1 MLFNPNSMN
10 TEVLNQGHELLS
22 AWLLYSR
29 KSGGTASMADPQ
41 YGRPALVCHPAWDSG
56 SRCPQTRVAERTV
69 MCTVLLS
76 DWTMV
81 DEPDDRNLNQRA
93 YIRCRDQ
100 DPSKLQNT
108 VTVCRRR
115 VLGDSPL
122 LIMTQTRLEM
132 PLCLII
138 KFFFSSQVEVF
149 PLHSGSQAGRSCWYI
164 FGTLPTGCTFKGPE
178 VCE

>member
-1 MLFNPNSMN
+1 M
-10 TEVLNQGHELLS
+10 
-22 AWLLYSR
+22 
-29 KSGGTASMADPQ
+29 
-41 YGRPALVCHPAWDSG
+41 
-56 SRCPQTRVAERTV
+56 
-69 MCTVLLS
+69 
-76 DWTMV
+76 
-81 DEPDDRNLNQRA
+81 DEPDNRNLNQRA

-138 KFFFSSQVEVF
+138 KIFFSSQVEVF
-149 PLHSGSQAGRSCWYI
+149 PLHSGLQAGRSRWYI
-164 FGTLPTGCTFKGPE
+164 FGTLPTGCTFKRPE
-178 VCE
+178 VCEKPFLQPDCQDSPPEGLVATGICSSRNLLQPGLAGWGLSAVTHHRDSVAETVLTLDWAYCR